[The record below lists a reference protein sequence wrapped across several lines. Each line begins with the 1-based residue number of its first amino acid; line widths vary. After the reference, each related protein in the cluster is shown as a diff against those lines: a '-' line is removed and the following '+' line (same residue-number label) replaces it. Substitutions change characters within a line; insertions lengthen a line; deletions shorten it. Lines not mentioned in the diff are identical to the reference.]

1 MSVSEDKSSL
11 ELVADL
17 QPCRVCNVL
26 STQSY
31 SLYKPHIIAGELTTL
46 GALLSYCANL
56 QVLEEEEFLPTHICK
71 RCVESLTQVYD
82 FKRTALRTDHVLR
95 KRNARL
101 SRANIS
107 RSPSPANLVDVEAVH
122 PTVPEPEPEPETDPE
137 ANAVVEAA
145 SADEYVYMLEEPESP
160 VNSVASQQPDDDHEP
175 VPDEMLESELNFE
188 SDDPTV
194 EIFEVNYH
202 LPEEYETEPSL
213 SIIQADIGIKQR
225 PQQRRKSHNPAL
237 QCPICGK
244 QLSTS
249 NSFKYHMQLHGDN
262 RPFVCSIC
270 GDSFKTRNAY
280 DGHITLHNPNNPN
293 KCTYCGKIYRQA
305 SSLRSHLFSH
315 SGVKPFTCDICGKG
329 LTQKSGYKKHMLTHT
344 GEKPH
349 TCDTCGRN
357 FRYSSN
363 LIAHKRSHIRKSPTN
378 PKPAGNKRPKCQK
391 TAQT

>member
-1 MSVSEDKSSL
+1 MSTSEDKSSL
-11 ELVADL
+11 EVAEL
-17 QPCRVCNVL
+17 QPCRVCNVP

-56 QVLEEEEFLPTHICK
+56 QVLEEEQFLPTHICK

-101 SRANIS
+101 SRATIS
-107 RSPSPANLVDVEAVH
+107 RSPSPANLVDVEAEPVS
-122 PTVPEPEPEPETDPE
+122 EPEAE
-137 ANAVVEAA
+137 ANAAMEAA
-145 SADEYVYMLEEPESP
+145 SADEYVYVLEEPQSP
-160 VNSVASQQPDDDHEP
+160 VNSVASHQPDDDHEP
-175 VPDEMLESELNFE
+175 APDEMLESEVHFE
-188 SDDPTV
+188 VSDPTV
-194 EIFEVNYH
+194 EFFEVNYN
-202 LPEEYETEPSL
+202 LPVECENDSSL
-213 SIIQADIGIKQR
+213 SIIHADIELKLR

-270 GDSFKTRNAY
+270 GESFKTRNAY

-293 KCTYCGKIYRQA
+293 KCTFCGKIYRQA

-363 LIAHKRSHIRKSPTN
+363 LIAHKRSHTRKNPTN
-378 PKPAGNKRPKCQK
+378 PKPAGNKKTKSQK
-391 TAQT
+391 ATQT